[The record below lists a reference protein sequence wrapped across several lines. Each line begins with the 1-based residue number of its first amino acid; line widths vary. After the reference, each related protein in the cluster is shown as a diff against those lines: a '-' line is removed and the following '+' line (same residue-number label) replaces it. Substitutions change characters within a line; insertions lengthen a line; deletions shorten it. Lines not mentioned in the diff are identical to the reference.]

1 MEQEK
6 NLVKK
11 NGREQMVKKLTSTDI
26 LQPFSSTAN
35 FTVPKVGFCK
45 VCAILMRLISSG

>member
-35 FTVPKVGFCK
+35 FTVPDLF
-45 VCAILMRLISSG
+45 ATDQW